1 MQISGGRPFP
11 DRENSKNHLEVNL
24 FIMFQGITRRLIGL
38 EQRKPCVQNH
48 LRKQTGYK
56 VEPEQKQKIAMT
68 RASTR
73 GESVTLANTLSSSG

>member
-38 EQRKPCVQNH
+38 EQRKQEG
-48 LRKQTGYK
+48 RID
-56 VEPEQKQKIAMT
+56 E
-68 RASTR
+68 
-73 GESVTLANTLSSSG
+73 VTETVRSSKSL